1 MTAPLESETDTADSS
16 IRTLVIF
23 KEPAGCGNNSI

>member
-1 MTAPLESETDTADSS
+1 MTAPLESETGS